1 VRPLE
6 LVITAL
12 YWWLPVAWWARRN
25 LRVAEES
32 SCDALVL
39 RTLPGRSRDYA
50 ESLLKTV
57 EFLSVREHPVPAL
70 AVGAAETSRLKERVV
85 MILKRD
91 IPAPLSGRL
100 RWGLV
105 AVALSA
111 LFVSPSWVQSK
122 VAPERYGPHAH
133 PTDHERAH
141 ELLAVHREELRLEK
155 ELVALQAQREE
166 VVHRMQEAQLAVEQA
181 RLRESVDELVRN
193 GASEQAEEVRRQLRD
208 LEREAARNL
217 AEAEFRQIHARKE
230 MQLQFRLRELELT
243 REELMVT
250 GKEHLAGELDA
261 KSEAVEQELKK
272 LHLEVLE
279 AEVLR
284 SREEL
289 DLMQERLERERSGSA
304 D

>member
-1 VRPLE
+1 
-6 LVITAL
+6 
-12 YWWLPVAWWARRN
+12 
-25 LRVAEES
+25 
-32 SCDALVL
+32 
-39 RTLPGRSRDYA
+39 
-50 ESLLKTV
+50 
-57 EFLSVREHPVPAL
+57 
-70 AVGAAETSRLKERVV
+70 

-105 AVALSA
+105 VVALSA

-122 VAPERYGPHAH
+122 VAPERHGPHAH

-166 VVHRMQEAQLAVEQA
+166 VAHRMQEAQLAVEKA
-181 RLRESVDELVRN
+181 RLRESVEELARN
-193 GASEQAEEVRRQLRD
+193 GERGEADQVRRQLRL

-217 AEAEFRQIHARKE
+217 AEAELRQVHARKE
-230 MQLQFRLRELELT
+230 MELQFRLRELELA
-243 REELMVT
+243 REELLIT
-250 GKEHLAGELDA
+250 GKEQLAEELDV
-261 KSEAVEQELKK
+261 KSEAVQRELRK

-284 SREEL
+284 SRDEL
-289 DLMQERLERERSGSA
+289 DLMQEHLENERSGSA